1 LANYYKNKYAVTPWT
16 PDEQATLKKARG
28 AAIALGSDQP
38 VQDAT
43 AVHDQ
48 RVQNQTYANQKSAQ
62 VEADQLYKTA
72 TTDPDPGAR
81 QAAEAK
87 YNAIHQWTGDNWD
100 DKEGNR
106 VNSRTG
112 APAIGV
118 AKQQLAPSAS
128 VVEDTYG
135 RKYVFNQQTKSL
147 TPIDA
152 GGGSG
157 VPSGVSPG
165 KTAPNGGGGGA
176 GSGFAQPVADQP
188 RILNEVANTRSI
200 GDAAPQT
207 RNVNDQL
214 LQLSKGT
221 STGPMTATVQKLAA
235 AAGLKSGSSYQE
247 INAYLERQAATSAA
261 AMGVPHTNAGL
272 AASQSATG
280 TTEYTP
286 AALQEKVKFADA
298 INSGAIAYREGLDKA
313 IGTGDVPNLKGYQK
327 FRSAW
332 AKNFDPDVYR
342 VEDAQ
347 RRGDTEELATLKA
360 RIGPKGM
367 KTLAQK
373 SANLRALENG
383 QIPP

>member
-1 LANYYKNKYAVTPWT
+1 M
-16 PDEQATLKKARG
+16 AT
-28 AAIALGSDQP
+28 
-38 VQDAT
+38 
-43 AVHDQ
+43 HDQ

-87 YNAIHQWTGDNWD
+87 YNAIHQWTGDAWD

-118 AKQQLAPSAS
+118 AKQTLPPSANMLTDS
-128 VVEDTYG
+128 FG
-135 RKYVFNQQTKSL
+135 RQYAYDQQTNRVI
-147 TPIDA
+147 P
-152 GGGSG
+152 
-157 VPSGVSPG
+157 VGVSQGPATMPSPG
-165 KTAPNGGGGGA
+165 AMPPAKPGSGGGGD
-176 GSGFAQPVADQP
+176 SGFKQPVADQP
-188 RILNEVANTRSI
+188 RIMNEVATARAA
-200 GDAAPQT
+200 GDAAPQV
-207 RNVNDQL
+207 RNINQQL
-214 LQLSKGT
+214 LQLSSGT
-221 STGPMTATVQKLAA
+221 ATGPMTATVQKLAA

-247 INAYLERQAATSAA
+247 INAYLERQAAASAA

-286 AALQEKVKFADA
+286 AALQDKVKFADA

-313 IGTGDVPNLKGYQK
+313 IGTGDAPNLKGYQK

-347 RRGDTEELATLKA
+347 RRGDNAELGELKA
-360 RIGPKGM
+360 RIGARGM
-367 KTLAQK
+367 ATLAKK

-383 QIPP
+383 QIPQ